1 MPAPTPAQLATPL
14 PVVDPARDASRNH
27 YWSYHQLPTLLGCK
41 QPLTA
46 SADEDLFI
54 AVHQVCEIAFHQMV
68 IDLDRTLEALA
79 EALPDEVAPPGPM
92 DEAGYFVARVV
103 RLWRT
108 VNTTLPIL
116 GELRAFAQFR
126 SSIGPTSGFQS
137 FQFRHIEIQA
147 GVRTRYWQGGTAD
160 AQGRPHV
167 AETEFDRVHGPDVQR
182 WLERHA
188 DHSLASYWRRLR
200 AGLGREPALADRP
213 DVQRFIAA
221 LRDIDRAQTS
231 FHRAHLQ
238 VAVEQLRRVGADT
251 GTGGTAFRDYL
262 ARYEREVAPM
272 FDGL

>member
-1 MPAPTPAQLATPL
+1 MPAPTPEQLATPL
-14 PVVDPARDASRNH
+14 PVVDPGRDASRNH
-27 YWSYHQLPTLLGCK
+27 YWSYHQLPLLLGCK

-68 IDLDRTLEALA
+68 IDLDRTLDALA
-79 EALPDEVAPPGPM
+79 EALPGADATPATL
-92 DEAGYFVARVV
+92 DEASYFLARVV

-116 GELRAFAQFR
+116 GDLRAFAQFR

-137 FQFRHIEIQA
+137 FQFRHIEIQT
-147 GVRTRYWQGGTAD
+147 GVKTRYWQGGTAD

-167 AETEFDRVHGPDVQR
+167 AETEFDRVHGADVQR

-188 DHSLASYWRRLR
+188 GHSLAVYWERLR
-200 AGLGREPALADRP
+200 GGLDREAALGERP
-213 DVQRFIAA
+213 DVQRFMAA

-251 GTGGTAFRDYL
+251 GTGGTSFRDYL
-262 ARYEREVAPM
+262 ARYEREVAPL